1 MRKSYQAGSI
11 PASITNPSERYSKW
25 AFSSAEQR
33 FGPGLLISKNR
44 LNTKYMEKK
53 KQRPRKRKPMP
64 ALVKKLDTIF
74 SLFIRL
80 RDSDSGG
87 YCRCISC
94 GSVHFWKD
102 MHNGHFVNRG
112 HMSTRFDEKNCN
124 AQCMK
129 CNMFDE
135 GNNIGYIKGLIRKY
149 GIRVIEELELKKHSL
164 CSLSTFEY
172 EILIKHY
179 SDEVKKLRAEKN
191 L

>member
-1 MRKSYQAGSI
+1 
-11 PASITNPSERYSKW
+11 
-25 AFSSAEQR
+25 
-33 FGPGLLISKNR
+33 
-44 LNTKYMEKK
+44 
-53 KQRPRKRKPMP
+53 
-64 ALVKKLDTIF
+64 
-74 SLFIRL
+74 
-80 RDSDSGG
+80 
-87 YCRCISC
+87 
-94 GSVHFWKD
+94 
-102 MHNGHFVNRG
+102 
-112 HMSTRFDEKNCN
+112 MSTRFDEKNCN